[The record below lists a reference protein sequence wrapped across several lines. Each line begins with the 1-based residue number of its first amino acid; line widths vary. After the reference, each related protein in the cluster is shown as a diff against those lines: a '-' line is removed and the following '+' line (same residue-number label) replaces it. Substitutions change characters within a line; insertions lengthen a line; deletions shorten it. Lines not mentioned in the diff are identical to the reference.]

1 MMMIYIMMLMMVVK
15 MTMKRMIY
23 VADVDPLDTTDQIS
37 KGSAILNMTFLQ
49 EIS

>member
-1 MMMIYIMMLMMVVK
+1 MMMMMMMVK
-15 MTMKRMIY
+15 MTMKSMIY
-23 VADVDPLDTTDQIS
+23 KADVNPLDTTDQIS